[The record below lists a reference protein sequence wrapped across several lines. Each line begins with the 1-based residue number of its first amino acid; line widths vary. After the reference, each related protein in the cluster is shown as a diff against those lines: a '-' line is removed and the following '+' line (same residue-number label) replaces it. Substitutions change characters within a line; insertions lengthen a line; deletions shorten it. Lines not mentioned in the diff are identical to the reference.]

1 MKTSAS
7 PFTALALAEQ
17 QLSTLDAA
25 LLRRRLKQT
34 QSPCDVEVSVAG
46 RLLKAFCSN
55 DYLGFANHPQLIA
68 AMAEGAAQYGVGSGA
83 SHLISGHS
91 QAHDLLETELAR
103 TQAKHIDDARAL
115 FFCTGYLAN
124 ITAVTAL
131 AGLGLGLRAANPNA
145 GISIYSAKLNHASLI
160 DGVKLAAA
168 QTKAAVHLFDHTN
181 LAHLTEMLQ
190 ADSAAHKL
198 IVTDGVFSMDG
209 DLAPVTDLLTI
220 AKAHDALLIVDD
232 AHGFGVL
239 GKYGHGILEHFHIQ
253 SDRIV
258 YIGTLG
264 KAAGVS
270 GAFVCAH
277 QTLMECLIQKGRPYI
292 YSTATPPAI
301 AHTVLASLHLI
312 EGEEGQARR
321 THLNQLIAIWR
332 QEMKLHHW
340 QASSSMTPIQP
351 LVLGSNAAA
360 LFASKQLDEAGY
372 WIPAIRPP
380 TVPEGSARLRITFSA
395 NHSTQAVRELISELQ
410 KIEASVHNASETK
423 TV

>member
-1 MKTSAS
+1 MKSSTT
-7 PFTALALAEQ
+7 PFTALALAQQ
-17 QLSTLDAA
+17 QLDTLDAS
-25 LLRRRLKQT
+25 LLRRLLKQT
-34 QSPCDVEVSVAG
+34 QSPCDVEVKVAG
-46 RLLKAFCSN
+46 RILKAFCSN

-91 QAHDLLETELAR
+91 VAHDLLEAELAR
-103 TQAKHIDDARAL
+103 TQEKHIDNARAL

-124 ITAVTAL
+124 ITAITAL
-131 AGLGLGLRAANPNA
+131 AGLGLHATDPNA
-145 GISIYSAKLNHASLI
+145 GISIYSAQLNHASLI

-168 QTKAAVHLFDHTN
+168 QTKAVVHLFDQTN
-181 LAHLTEMLQ
+181 LAQLKEMLQ

-209 DLAPVTDLLTI
+209 DLAPVADLLTI
-220 AKAHDALLIVDD
+220 AKARDALLIVDD

-239 GKYGHGILEHFHIQ
+239 GKYGHGILEHFQIQ

-312 EGEEGQARR
+312 AGEEGQARR
-321 THLNQLIAIWR
+321 AHLNQLIAIWR
-332 QEMKLHHW
+332 QEMQLQQW
-340 QASSSMTPIQP
+340 QMSPSITPIQP

-360 LFASKQLDEAGY
+360 LLASKRLDEAGY

-395 NHSTQAVRELISELQ
+395 NHSTHAVRELISELQ
-410 KIEASVHNASETK
+410 KIEVSVYNANETK

>member
-1 MKTSAS
+1 MKSSTT
-7 PFTALALAEQ
+7 PFTALALAQQ
-17 QLSTLDAA
+17 QLDVLDAA

-34 QSPCDVEVSVAG
+34 QSPCDVAVTVGG
-46 RLLKAFCSN
+46 RQLKAFCSN
-55 DYLGFANHPQLIA
+55 DYLGFANHPQLIS
-68 AMAEGAAQYGVGSGA
+68 AMAEGATQYGVGSGA

-91 QAHDLLETELAR
+91 LAHDLLETELAR
-103 TQAKHIDDARAL
+103 TQTAHIQDARAL

-124 ITAVTAL
+124 ITAITAL
-131 AGLGLGLRAANPNA
+131 AGLGLQGVNQNA

-168 QTKAAVHLFDHTN
+168 QTKASVHLFDHTK
-181 LAHLTEMLQ
+181 LADLNEMLQ
-190 ADSAAHKL
+190 ADSSAHKL

-209 DLAPVTDLLTI
+209 DLAPVADLLAI
-220 AKAHDALLIVDD
+220 AEAHDALLIIDD

-239 GKYGHGILEHFHIQ
+239 GKYGHGILERCQIQ

-277 QTLMECLIQKGRPYI
+277 KTLMECLIQKGRPYI

-321 THLNQLIAIWR
+321 AHLNQLITIWHHEL
-332 QEMKLHHW
+332 QLQHW
-340 QASSSMTPIQP
+340 QMSSSMTPIQP

-360 LFASKQLDEAGY
+360 LSASKQLDDAGY

-395 NHSTQAVRELISELQ
+395 NHSTQAVRELIAELQ
-410 KIEASVHNASETK
+410 KIEASVNASGEMK
-423 TV
+423 AV

>member
-1 MKTSAS
+1 MKPSTT
-7 PFTALALAEQ
+7 PFTALALAQQ
-17 QLSTLDAA
+17 QLDALDAA

-34 QSPCDVEVSVAG
+34 QSPCDVAVTVGG
-46 RLLKAFCSN
+46 RQLKAFCSN

-91 QAHDLLETELAR
+91 LAHDLLETELAR
-103 TQAKHIDDARAL
+103 TQLEHIHDARAL

-124 ITAVTAL
+124 ITAITAL
-131 AGLGLGLRAANPNA
+131 AGLGLQGVNQNA
-145 GISIYSAKLNHASLI
+145 GISIYSARLNHASLI

-168 QTKAAVHLFDHTN
+168 QTKASVHLFDHTK
-181 LAHLTEMLQ
+181 LADLNEMLQ
-190 ADSAAHKL
+190 ADSSAHKL

-209 DLAPVTDLLTI
+209 DLAPVADLLAI
-220 AKAHDALLIVDD
+220 AEAHDALLIVDD

-239 GKYGHGILEHFHIQ
+239 GKYGHGILEHCQIQ

-277 QTLMECLIQKGRPYI
+277 KTLMECLIQKGRPYI

-321 THLNQLIAIWR
+321 VHLNQLIAIWHHEL
-332 QEMKLHHW
+332 QLQHW
-340 QASSSMTPIQP
+340 QMSSSMTPIQP

-360 LFASKQLDEAGY
+360 LSASKQLDDAGY

-380 TVPEGSARLRITFSA
+380 TVAEGSARLRITFSA
-395 NHSTQAVRELISELQ
+395 NHSTQAVRELIAELQ
-410 KIEASVHNASETK
+410 KIEASVNASGEMK
-423 TV
+423 AV

>member
-1 MKTSAS
+1 MKPSTI
-7 PFTALALAEQ
+7 PFTALALAQQ
-17 QLSTLDAA
+17 QLDTLDAS

-34 QSPCDVEVSVAG
+34 QSACDVEVKVAG
-46 RLLKAFCSN
+46 RQLKAFCSN
-55 DYLGFANHPQLIA
+55 DYLGFANHPRLVA

-91 QAHDLLETELAR
+91 VAHDLLETELAR
-103 TQAKHIDDARAL
+103 TQEKHIDDARAL

-124 ITAVTAL
+124 ITAITAL
-131 AGLGLGLRAANPNA
+131 AGLGLQSAKQNS

-160 DGVKLAAA
+160 DGVKLASA
-168 QTKAAVHLFDHTN
+168 QTKASVHLFDHTK
-181 LAHLTEMLQ
+181 LADLNEMLQ
-190 ADSAAHKL
+190 ADSSAHKL

-209 DLAPVTDLLTI
+209 DLAPVADLLSI
-220 AKAHDALLIVDD
+220 AEAHDALLIVDD

-239 GKYGHGILEHFHIQ
+239 GKYGHGILEHFQIQ
-253 SDRIV
+253 SDRIA

-277 QTLMECLIQKGRPYI
+277 KLLMECLIQKGRPYI

-321 THLNQLIAIWR
+321 AHLNQLIAIWHHEL
-332 QEMKLHHW
+332 QLEHW
-340 QASSSMTPIQP
+340 QMSSSMTPIQP
-351 LVLGSNAAA
+351 LVLGSNATA
-360 LFASKQLDEAGY
+360 LSASKQLDVAGY

-395 NHSTQAVRELISELQ
+395 NHSIESVRQLMAELQ
-410 KIEASVHNASETK
+410 KIEVLVSTSSEMK
-423 TV
+423 AV

>member
-1 MKTSAS
+1 MKSSTT
-7 PFTALALAEQ
+7 PFTALALAQQ
-17 QLSTLDAA
+17 QLDALDAA

-34 QSPCDVEVSVAG
+34 QSPCDVAVTVGG
-46 RLLKAFCSN
+46 RQLKAFCSN

-91 QAHDLLETELAR
+91 LAHDLLETELAR
-103 TQAKHIDDARAL
+103 TQLEHIHDARAL

-124 ITAVTAL
+124 ITAITAL
-131 AGLGLGLRAANPNA
+131 AGLGLQGVNQNA
-145 GISIYSAKLNHASLI
+145 GISIYSARLNHASLI

-168 QTKAAVHLFDHTN
+168 QTKASVHLFDHTK
-181 LAHLTEMLQ
+181 LADLNEMLQ
-190 ADSAAHKL
+190 ADSSAHKL

-209 DLAPVTDLLTI
+209 DLAPVADLLAI
-220 AKAHDALLIVDD
+220 AEAHDALLIVDD

-239 GKYGHGILEHFHIQ
+239 GKYGHGILEHCQIQ

-277 QTLMECLIQKGRPYI
+277 KTLMECLIQKGRPYI

-321 THLNQLIAIWR
+321 AHLNQLIAIWH
-332 QEMKLHHW
+332 QELQLDHW
-340 QASSSMTPIQP
+340 QMSSSMTPIQP

-360 LFASKQLDEAGY
+360 LLASQQLDEAGY

-380 TVPEGSARLRITFSA
+380 TVAEGSARLRITFSA
-395 NHSTQAVRELISELQ
+395 NHSTQAVRELIAELQ
-410 KIEASVHNASETK
+410 KIEVSVNASGEMK
-423 TV
+423 AV

>member
-1 MKTSAS
+1 MKTSVS

-17 QLSTLDAA
+17 QLGALDTA

-34 QSPCDVEVSVAG
+34 QSPCDVEVKVAD

-91 QAHDLLETELAR
+91 RAHDLLEIELAR

-124 ITAVTAL
+124 ITAITAL
-131 AGLGLGLRAANPNA
+131 AGLGLHAANQNA

-190 ADSAAHKL
+190 ADSAAHKM

-209 DLAPVTDLLTI
+209 DLAPVADLLTI
-220 AKAHDALLIVDD
+220 AVDHDALLIVDD

-239 GKYGHGILEHFHIQ
+239 GKYGHGILEHFQIQ

-301 AHTVLASLHLI
+301 AHTVLASLNLI

-321 THLNQLIAIWR
+321 AHLNQLIAIWHHEL
-332 QEMKLHHW
+332 QLEHW
-340 QASSSMTPIQP
+340 QISSSMTPIQP

-360 LFASKQLDEAGY
+360 LLASRQLDEAGY

-395 NHSTQAVRELISELQ
+395 NHSTQAVRELIAELQ
-410 KIEASVHNASETK
+410 KIEVLVYAYSETK
-423 TV
+423 AV

>member
-1 MKTSAS
+1 MKSSVS

-17 QLSTLDAA
+17 QLGTLDAT

-34 QSPCDVEVSVAG
+34 QSPCDVEVKVAG
-46 RLLKAFCSN
+46 RILKAFCSN
-55 DYLGFANHPQLIA
+55 DYLGFANHPRLIA

-91 QAHDLLETELAR
+91 MAHDLLETELAC
-103 TQAKHIDDARAL
+103 TQEKHINDARAL
-115 FFCTGYLAN
+115 FLCTGYLAN
-124 ITAVTAL
+124 IAAITAL
-131 AGLGLGLRAANPNA
+131 AGLGLQAANPNA
-145 GISIYSAKLNHASLI
+145 GISIYSAQLNHASLI

-181 LAHLTEMLQ
+181 LAHLTEMIQ
-190 ADSAAHKL
+190 SDSATHKL

-209 DLAPVTDLLTI
+209 DLAPVVDLLTI

-239 GKYGHGILEHFHIQ
+239 GKYGHGILEHFQIQ

-277 QTLMECLIQKGRPYI
+277 KTLMECLIQKGRPYI

-301 AHTVLASLHLI
+301 AHTVLASLHLM

-321 THLNQLIAIWR
+321 AHLNQLITIWH
-332 QEMKLHHW
+332 QEMQLQHW
-340 QASSSMTPIQP
+340 HVGSSMTPIQP

-360 LFASKQLDEAGY
+360 LLASKQLDDAGY

-395 NHSTQAVRELISELQ
+395 NHSIAAVRELISELQ
-410 KIEASVHNASETK
+410 KIEVSVYNASETK